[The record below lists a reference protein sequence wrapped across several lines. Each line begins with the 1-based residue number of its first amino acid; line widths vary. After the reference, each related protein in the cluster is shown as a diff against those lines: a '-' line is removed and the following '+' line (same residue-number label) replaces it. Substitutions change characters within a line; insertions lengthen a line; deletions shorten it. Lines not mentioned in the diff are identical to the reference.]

1 MSKLLIIIYLR
12 PFQAICENCGKEVT
26 TYVKSEYNFFIVL
39 HILILLLIFGFFYGS
54 LLIIITLPLFKNI
67 SHYCP
72 ICLSLLHENQF
83 YPIAKKENFFMIQYG
98 KCVMVIKAI
107 YIYLLLS
114 GILVFGI
121 ILNVRYFLYSGVGQ
135 SDPLLLNDVNSNEF
149 INNLYD
155 GKAELTWEEL
165 IKDCGASVMVEN
177 SARAIEIFNRK
188 YFKKQV
194 EWKGYFLNAFVR
206 RIRPFETNTED
217 LVNLNIRMIPSES
230 LKSQDLV
237 LSMNHNNY
245 HRFLPILQRL
255 STGTAIKFK
264 ATFESVGDEW
274 KPHHLHLIDIDITS
288 DIIEEDKKVVLFKGI
303 HFDISGHMK
312 LQNEV
317 KEVLINLEE
326 KN

>member
-72 ICLSLLHENQF
+72 ICLSLVHENQF

-188 YFKKQV
+188 YLT
-194 EWKGYFLNAFVR
+194 GG
-206 RIRPFETNTED
+206 RIDVIFFGCEKR
-217 LVNLNIRMIPSES
+217 VIPCP
-230 LKSQDLV
+230 
-237 LSMNHNNY
+237 M
-245 HRFLPILQRL
+245 
-255 STGTAIKFK
+255 
-264 ATFESVGDEW
+264 
-274 KPHHLHLIDIDITS
+274 
-288 DIIEEDKKVVLFKGI
+288 
-303 HFDISGHMK
+303 
-312 LQNEV
+312 
-317 KEVLINLEE
+317 
-326 KN
+326 